1 MRSLPASAQV
11 FIAVVIAAGV
21 AVLAWTLP
29 HVRFDNALLFLA
41 LMLMSNL
48 TSAFKVTLLAASGS
62 TLSVSY
68 MVDFA
73 ALLLLGPAP
82 TTLIAVTSAWSQCTF
97 RMKQPT
103 PWYRTLFSMASLA
116 ITVRAP
122 LRTTVCFVSEA
133 SRVAAS
139 YRSLCTTAVVIPSK
153 RAASA
158 G

>member
-1 MRSLPASAQV
+1 
-11 FIAVVIAAGV
+11 
-21 AVLAWTLP
+21 
-29 HVRFDNALLFLA
+29 
-41 LMLMSNL
+41 MSNL

-82 TTLIAVTSAWSQCTF
+82 TTLIAVTSAWRQCTF

-116 ITVRAP
+116 ITVRAAGFTYEQLGGVP
-122 LRTTVCFVSEA
+122 GELTTTFG
-133 SRVAAS
+133 VAAA
-139 YRSLCTTAVVIPSK
+139 LVGAATT
-153 RAASA
+153 
-158 G
+158 